1 MTDELLTE
9 DRVPLTKLAA
19 ALGVNRRTITRWVD
33 SGYDGRRLES
43 YRIGKKRFSSLPAA
57 RRFISAVNGQQNS
70 GSVER

>member
-57 RRFISAVNGQQNS
+57 QAVYF
-70 GSVER
+70 GSEWAAKQRLS